1 MNPPGRPKGE
11 YRSAQHEGTAVSQR
25 EIFLAGEGD
34 AYFRRNAAGYDP
46 ARADASSLPL
56 EVIRRYLQAG
66 ARVLEIGCANGLNL
80 ERLRRDPG
88 CTGSGLDPSA
98 AAIAAGRREFPALD
112 LQVGTAE
119 KLPFA
124 DASFDLVWFGFCLYL
139 VDRPLLP
146 RVVAEADRVLRD
158 GGLLAIVDFDPDAS
172 VRRHYRHAPGVSSY
186 KTDHARMFLGFPQ
199 YVLAE
204 KRPFSHAGDHWDAD
218 PGERLA
224 VQVLA
229 KHTTGGYAAIESA

>member
-1 MNPPGRPKGE
+1 V
-11 YRSAQHEGTAVSQR
+11 TQR
-25 EIFLAGEGD
+25 DIFLAGEGD

-46 ARADASSLPL
+46 PRADASSLPL
-56 EVIRRYLQAG
+56 QVVRSYLRPG

-88 CTGSGLDPSA
+88 CAGSGIDPSA
-98 AAIAAGRREFPALD
+98 AAIEAGRREFPALD
-112 LQVGTAE
+112 LQVATADR
-119 KLPFA
+119 LPFA
-124 DASFDLVWFGFCLYL
+124 DASFDLVWFGFCLYV

-146 RVVAEADRVLRD
+146 RVVAEADRVLKD
-158 GGLLAIVDFDPDAS
+158 GGFLAIVDFDPDAP
-172 VRRHYRHAPGVSSY
+172 VRRRYSHAAGVSTF

-204 KRPFSHAGDHWDAD
+204 KRPFSHAAERWDAD

-229 KHTTGGYAAIESA
+229 KHNAGGYAPIDPA

>member
-1 MNPPGRPKGE
+1 M
-11 YRSAQHEGTAVSQR
+11 TQR
-25 EIFLAGEGD
+25 DIFLAGEGD
-34 AYFRRNAAGYDP
+34 AYFRRNASGYDP
-46 ARADASSLPL
+46 ARAAENPLPL
-56 EVIRRYLQAG
+56 ATVRRYLRPG

-88 CTGSGLDPSA
+88 CAGSGIDPSA
-98 AAIAAGRREFPALD
+98 GAIAAGRQAFPGLD
-112 LQVGTAE
+112 LQVATADR
-119 KLPFA
+119 LPFA

-146 RVVAEADRVLRD
+146 RVVAEADRVLKD
-158 GGLLAIVDFDPDAS
+158 GGFLAIVDFDPDAP
-172 VRRHYRHAPGVSSY
+172 VRRRYSHAAGVSSF

-204 KRPFSHAGDHWDAD
+204 KRPFSHAGERWDAD
-218 PGERLA
+218 PGERVA

-229 KHTTGGYAAIESA
+229 KNNSRGYAPIDPA